1 MEKKGPFQVIEIRKP
16 EIIGEYATV
25 KKYAAM
31 VTDAKDQAVYNAIID
46 AAKKAGINSLLLM
59 DRRFVLNALEVAIKR
74 QEMLDSCSEDP
85 TIEAEPVRH
94 AKVLYNVAIEK
105 EECCGYK
112 KRKGLVL
119 QKYTCSS
126 CYTAIPGESKFCM
139 ECGAKLN
146 WGNED
151 GA

>member
-1 MEKKGPFQVIEIRKP
+1 MIPDIVE
-16 EIIGEYATV
+16 
-25 KKYAAM
+25 
-31 VTDAKDQAVYNAIID
+31 
-46 AAKKAGINSLLLM
+46 
-59 DRRFVLNALEVAIKR
+59 IKR
-74 QEMLDSCSEDP
+74 LCASGQWIAKVDSGKILLHDTVAGETVCIGNTD
-85 TIEAEPVRH
+85 AEPVRH

-139 ECGAKLN
+139 ECGAKLI
-146 WGNED
+146 WRNED
-151 GA
+151 D

>member
-1 MEKKGPFQVIEIRKP
+1 MSDLISREALKRWLEMNKANANPLDYNTKATYAECITMVEAME
-16 EIIGEYATV
+16 T
-25 KKYAAM
+25 
-31 VTDAKDQAVYNAIID
+31 ID
-46 AAKKAGINSLLLM
+46 A
-59 DRRFVLNALEVAIKR
+59 V
-74 QEMLDSCSEDP
+74 
-85 TIEAEPVRH
+85 PVRH

-139 ECGAKLN
+139 ECGAKLI
-146 WGNED
+146 WRDED
-151 GA
+151 D